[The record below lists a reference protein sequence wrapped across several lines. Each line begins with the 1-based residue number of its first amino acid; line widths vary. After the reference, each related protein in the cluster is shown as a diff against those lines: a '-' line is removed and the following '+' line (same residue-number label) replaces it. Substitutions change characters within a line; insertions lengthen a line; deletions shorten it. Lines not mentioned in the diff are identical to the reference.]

1 MSFELFQL
9 IEQVLHN
16 IAIAEYFKNACSNSK
31 KLLEDLNTVK
41 VNFYLGS
48 LYSKRKKLFTL
59 FMLIM
64 SIRWFLLLFLFFLF
78 QKQSEEFAK
87 EPLEAVNPGSN
98 VSVSKHQFDSTITTL
113 NIVCSQQYS
122 SCFFL
127 SLSYAFHICQG

>member
-64 SIRWFLLLFLFFLF
+64 SIRWFLLLFLFFF
-78 QKQSEEFAK
+78 FFISETE
-87 EPLEAVNPGSN
+87 
-98 VSVSKHQFDSTITTL
+98 
-113 NIVCSQQYS
+113 
-122 SCFFL
+122 
-127 SLSYAFHICQG
+127 